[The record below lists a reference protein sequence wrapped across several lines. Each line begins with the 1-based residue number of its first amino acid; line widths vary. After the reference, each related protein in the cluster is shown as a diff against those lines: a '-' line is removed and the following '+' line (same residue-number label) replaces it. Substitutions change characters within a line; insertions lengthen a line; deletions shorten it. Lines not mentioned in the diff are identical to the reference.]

1 MNILE
6 ELINREIEKEER
18 KAEDIINEK
27 ANSGYSWEY
36 YNFCSD
42 KFRKSNKKNGYSY
55 EIEKIRN
62 DPQTKEYFIKFIL
75 DKKEKRI
82 KDLVSFLH
90 DNEGRVN
97 NDLKEFEENES
108 EIKRLENK
116 NKIITGRYKGFLQEL
131 LKLKRYN
138 EYPLL
143 KEIEKFQEGIEETY
157 IKLMKNDLN
166 NTILAPIV
174 IIMNELWQIKKSYIV
189 TKKYVDEIEDK
200 YSTELNLLQEKYSKI
215 KKTLYDNI

>member
-6 ELINREIEKEER
+6 ELVNREIKKEER

-27 ANSGYSWEY
+27 SDSSYSWEY

-42 KFRKSNKKNGYSY
+42 IFRKLNTKNGYFY

-62 DPQTKEYFIKFIL
+62 DPKIKEDFIQFVL
-75 DKKEKRI
+75 DKKERRI
-82 KDLVSFLH
+82 KNLVNFLH
-90 DNEGRVN
+90 YNENSVN
-97 NDLKEFEENES
+97 NDLEQFEKNES

-116 NKIITGRYKGFLQEL
+116 NKIISGRYKGFLQEL
-131 LKLKRYN
+131 LKLKRYS

-143 KEIEKFQEGIEETY
+143 KKIEKFQEDVEETY

-166 NTILAPIV
+166 NTTITPIV
-174 IIMNELWQIKKSYIV
+174 IIMNELWQMKKSYIV
-189 TKKYVDEIEDK
+189 TKKYVEEIEDK
-200 YSTELNLLQEKYSKI
+200 YSTKLNLLQEKYNKI
-215 KKTLYDNI
+215 IRLKKF